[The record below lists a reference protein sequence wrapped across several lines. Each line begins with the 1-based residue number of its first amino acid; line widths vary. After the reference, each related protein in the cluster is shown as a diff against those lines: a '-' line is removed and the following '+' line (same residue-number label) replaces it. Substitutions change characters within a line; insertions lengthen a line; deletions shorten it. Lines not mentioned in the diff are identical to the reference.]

1 MPIYYALVAK
11 RSNIVL
17 AEYTEYS
24 GNFQQYTM
32 QLMQRIEADTKK
44 TFELEEFLFHY
55 INEDGLTI
63 MCMTDKAI
71 QKKIAFAF
79 MQDCRKN
86 LLQTYSLREIENAK
100 AYGLQTFTDTLKD
113 KIVSIL
119 AIHLP
124 YEFYCQSNSS
134 YNESYSST
142 ITTTLWL

>member
-79 MQDCRKN
+79 MQDVRKN

-100 AYGLQTFTDTLKD
+100 AYGL
-113 KIVSIL
+113 
-119 AIHLP
+119 
-124 YEFYCQSNSS
+124 
-134 YNESYSST
+134 
-142 ITTTLWL
+142 

>member
-1 MPIYYALVAK
+1 
-11 RSNIVL
+11 
-17 AEYTEYS
+17 
-24 GNFQQYTM
+24 M

-100 AYGLQTFTDTLKD
+100 AYGLQTFTDTLKE
-113 KIVSIL
+113 KIVSI
-119 AIHLP
+119 
-124 YEFYCQSNSS
+124 
-134 YNESYSST
+134 
-142 ITTTLWL
+142 W